1 MIPELIGAIGVVIA
15 AVITGFAHRIRREN
29 NDAHG
34 RSIEKLDQ
42 IAATVTHIDEQVD
55 EIVDWQSDHEA
66 LHEHLGG

>member
-55 EIVDWQSDHEA
+55 EIVDWQTDHEA